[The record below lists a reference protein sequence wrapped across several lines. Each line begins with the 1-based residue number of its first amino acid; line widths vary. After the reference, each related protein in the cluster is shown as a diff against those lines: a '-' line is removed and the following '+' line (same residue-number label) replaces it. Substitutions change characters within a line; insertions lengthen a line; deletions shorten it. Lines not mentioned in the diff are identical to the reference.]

1 MGSSIFQTRNIN
13 LNGRRTSVR
22 LERELWEAVGELCSR
37 ENLSV
42 HQLCE
47 NVQRMRH
54 GMGLTGALRLHL
66 FRYYRAAATEEGHRR
81 SGHGVRLSRLGVA
94 ATA

>member
-1 MGSSIFQTRNIN
+1 MVTSIFQTRNIN

-66 FRYYRAAATEEGHRR
+66 FRYFRSAASEEGHRR
-81 SGHGVRLSRLGVA
+81 AGHGVRIGKIA